1 MGVVAAAWVR
11 AGPGPEG
18 GSVCGRGT
26 GAAGPGDEPGY
37 GVDAG
42 AGGVLVPGGENGS
55 PLGWSLVLYKNP

>member
-1 MGVVAAAWVR
+1 M
-11 AGPGPEG
+11 
-18 GSVCGRGT
+18 CGRGT